1 MTLSYTDYQWLE
13 SWFKVISYK
22 QDLILKT
29 INQEYKNMTQ
39 ELDNLAQQLQ
49 AMENAEQS
57 AIALLT
63 TLSQQIAQNADN
75 PAAIMSI
82 AKKLQTDAAN
92 LAAAVVQY
100 TPTTT
105 TEDPNATSTTQDPNQ
120 ATTTPAPTP

>member
-1 MTLSYTDYQWLE
+1 MTLSYTDYKWLE
-13 SWFKVISYK
+13 SWFSFLNAKL
-22 QDLILKT
+22 DLILKT
-29 INQEYKNMTQ
+29 LDQDYKIMSK
-39 ELDNLAQQLQ
+39 ELDDLAQQLQ
-49 AMENAEQS
+49 AMESAEQS
-57 AIALLT
+57 AITLLS

-120 ATTTPAPTP
+120 TTTPAP